1 MTEILALALP
11 LILAGGAI
19 GMLAGLFGVGGGA
32 ISVPV
37 LFEVFRGM
45 GTAEDVAMPLAV
57 GTSLA
62 MIVPTGLASAR
73 AHARRGQVDGAVL
86 RVWAGPIVAG
96 VALGAAIARVAPA
109 ELFQGVFAV
118 VAGLLS
124 LRMLFG
130 LAPPAAGRGIG
141 RGWAARG
148 YGAAV
153 GLLSALMGIGGG
165 AISTLILTAHGS
177 GIRRAVATSA
187 GVGVLIA
194 VPGTLGYVLAG
205 WGAQGLPGHAAGY
218 VSGLGLALTAPT
230 ALLAAPLGARLAH
243 ALPERLLRRCFGLFL
258 MAVAARFALALL
270 G

>member
-1 MTEILALALP
+1 MAEILAMALP
-11 LILAGGAI
+11 LLAAGGAI
-19 GMLAGLFGVGGGA
+19 GLLAGLFGVGGGA

-37 LFEVFRGM
+37 LFEVFRATGV
-45 GTAEDVAMPLAV
+45 AEDVAMPLAV

-62 MIVPTGLASAR
+62 MIVPTGLSSAR
-73 AHARRGQVDGAVL
+73 AHARRGHVDGAVL
-86 RVWAGPIVAG
+86 RVWAVPILAG

-124 LRMLFG
+124 LRMLTG
-130 LAPPAAGRGIG
+130 LAPPSAGQGIG
-141 RGWAARG
+141 RGWLARG

-165 AISTLILTAHGS
+165 AISTMILTAHGL

-194 VPGTLGYVLAG
+194 VPGAIGYVLAG
-205 WGAQGLPGHAAGY
+205 WGRPGLPGHALGY
-218 VSGLGLALTAPT
+218 VSWLGLGLTAPT
-230 ALLAAPLGARLAH
+230 ALMAAPLGARLAH
-243 ALPERLLRRCFGLFL
+243 ALPEPALRRCFGLFL
-258 MAVAARFALALL
+258 AAVALRFALALAA
-270 G
+270 